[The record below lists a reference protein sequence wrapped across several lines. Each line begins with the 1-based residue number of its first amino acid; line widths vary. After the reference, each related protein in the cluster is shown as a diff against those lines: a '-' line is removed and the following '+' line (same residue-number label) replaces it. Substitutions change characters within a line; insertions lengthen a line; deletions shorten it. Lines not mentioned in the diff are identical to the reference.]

1 MVNECKAPFEKR
13 GAFFD
18 TPCGCWEPAFSK
30 NLPTPQAGVGDHEVV
45 EGGAP
50 RSGIWGRHYDKTDL
64 VGWCAREARNADFII
79 IAAQRCTAN
88 WSYTSEHNLQE
99 QSDAQIIVSR

>member
-18 TPCGCWEPAFSK
+18 TPCGRWEPAFSK

-45 EGGAP
+45 EGGRLRPLSAF
-50 RSGIWGRHYDKTDL
+50 SLGGRPL
-64 VGWCAREARNADFII
+64 NNVGR
-79 IAAQRCTAN
+79 Q
-88 WSYTSEHNLQE
+88 YK
-99 QSDAQIIVSR
+99 